1 MRLVK
6 YIAIAI
12 INGFG
17 VVIGIIWVAVPTTVA
32 QPSLNYQLALSGR
45 QPEGETPQSLS
56 ELYKLRD
63 RLKVQLDNLAKNP
76 DSASFPAELW
86 KSAIHR
92 QQSQTLTQQLQ
103 NVQSQI
109 QIEETAK
116 YNWDEAAKFAAQAVL
131 IGRTSNPS
139 SATWEQ
145 SQRLWQIAIN
155 TLRLIPHDSF
165 LADRAIDKTIEYQ
178 GNLSVAT
185 YEMQVARS
193 VEKIRAEEEEIR
205 ERARQEQEKKEF
217 ARREIERK
225 EQEKK
230 DRARKEIERQEFEK
244 QELARKE
251 LERQELARKELER
264 QEFER
269 QELARKELERQEFER
284 QELARKELE
293 RQELARQELARQEL
307 ERQELARQELA
318 RQELERQELEKQ
330 ELARQELERQELA
343 RQELA
348 RQELER
354 QELERNQQATPQPT
368 PESTAT
374 PTPAPVTPAAS
385 PSNFLFVGDTNRDG
399 QINQQ
404 DDAGKEQWSL
414 SKGALILFN
423 DRNNDRGKIPTWK
436 QTKVMVPRRAAMLS
450 QVNLTL
456 SENFKTSQLF
466 ITADSIASPHI
477 SVFQKTGDGW
487 QPVDISGAKPL
498 VFSTNIVLG
507 VEAKQFADRNWN
519 GTVNLKA
526 TALNNGQEIASTTIQ
541 MGVSPWMIAPNTA
554 PVTEVQ
560 VSDRGAVNSEFISQ
574 LKQAVEPTGA
584 KVKII
589 QGDRTWMQ
597 DTQKNGYV
605 QLPEKSEIRQ
615 FNVALKSNSEPE
627 KNPPV
632 KSTQDRD
639 LKVVKI
645 GNPRSLDPV
654 SQWSDGYGNLQVT
667 PPIPGHPMGRV
678 YYGNSGNAS
687 FNPEVLDFIQAQRI
701 QGPPVDIDTSW
712 LLTRQVDEIIN
723 FIPTQ
728 TPGQYVMAIA
738 SPEAGVKLLEEL
750 EGRGY
755 GDVAINRGLSTQT
768 TVSAAL
774 KNRALIQ
781 HNLYLQNQKLN
792 PIIEKLK
799 REFLLGDDQIVQ
811 VPVMF
816 GYSGYAWWPNMVNSV
831 PVNGKLLVSNPRGPM
846 IDGVDY
852 TQERLRQLL
861 LPAGVSVSFLDDR
874 YYQELKGNVQSA
886 TNTVRKPEER
896 PFWQS
901 LPNNY

>member
-1 MRLVK
+1 MRLVN
-6 YIAIAI
+6 YITIAIVNA
-12 INGFG
+12 FG
-17 VVIGIIWVAVPTTVA
+17 VVIGIIWVAIPATLA
-32 QPSLNYQLALSGR
+32 QPSLNYQLALSAR
-45 QPEGETPQSLS
+45 QPDGETPQSLP

-63 RLKVQLDNLAKNP
+63 RLKVQLDNLAKTP
-76 DSASFPAELW
+76 DSSPFPAELW

-103 NVQSQI
+103 NVQIQI
-109 QIEETAK
+109 QIEEIAK
-116 YNWDEAAKFAAQAVL
+116 YNWDEAAKLAAQAVA

-145 SQRLWQIAIN
+145 SQRLWQLAIN
-155 TLRLIPHDSF
+155 TLRLIPHSSF
-165 LADRAIDKTIEYQ
+165 LTDRAIDKTIEYQ

-185 YEMQVARS
+185 YEMQVSRS
-193 VEKIRAEEEEIR
+193 VEKVRAEEEEIR
-205 ERARQEQEKKEF
+205 ERARKEQEKKEF

-230 DRARKEIERQEFEK
+230 DRARKELERQEFQRQELARQEREKQELARKELERQEFEK

-251 LERQELARKELER
+251 LERQEFQRQELAR
-264 QEFER
+264 QEVER
-269 QELARKELERQEFER
+269 QELARK
-284 QELARKELE
+284 
-293 RQELARQELARQEL
+293 
-307 ERQELARQELA
+307 
-318 RQELERQELEKQ
+318 ELERQELEKQ
-330 ELARQELERQELA
+330 ELARQELA
-343 RQELA
+343 RK
-348 RQELER
+348 ELER
-354 QELERNQQATPQPT
+354 QELERNQQATSQPT

-399 QINQQ
+399 KINEQ

-436 QTKVMVPRRAAMLS
+436 QTKVSDPRRAAMLS

-526 TALNNGQEIASTTIQ
+526 TAQNNGQEIASTTIQ

-560 VSDRGAVNSEFISQ
+560 VSDRGLVNSEFISQ

-584 KVKII
+584 KVKIL

-615 FNVALKSNSEPE
+615 FNVAIKSNSEPD

-632 KSTQDRD
+632 KSAQNRD
-639 LKVVKI
+639 LKVFKI

-755 GDVAINRGLSTQT
+755 GDVTINRGLSTQT

-774 KNRALIQ
+774 QNRALIQ

-799 REFLLGDDQIVQ
+799 REFLLGDDQIIQ

-846 IDGVDY
+846 IEGVDY

>member
-1 MRLVK
+1 MRWVR

-12 INGFG
+12 VNGFG

-32 QPSLNYQLALSGR
+32 QPSLNYQLALSGL
-45 QPEGETPQSLS
+45 QQEGETPQSLP

-76 DSASFPAELW
+76 DSAPFPAELW

-103 NVQSQI
+103 NVQIQI
-109 QIEETAK
+109 QIEEIAK
-116 YNWDEAAKFAAQAVL
+116 NNWDQAAKLAAQAAE

-145 SQRLWQIAIN
+145 SQRLWQWAID
-155 TLRLIPHDSF
+155 TLRLIPHGSF
-165 LADRAIDKTIEYQ
+165 LTDRAIEKTIEYQ
-178 GNLSVAT
+178 GNLTVAT
-185 YEMQVARS
+185 YELQVARS

-205 ERARQEQEKKEF
+205 ELARKEQEKKEL

-230 DRARKEIERQEFEK
+230 ELARKELERQEFQR

-264 QEFER
+264 QELERQELARKEQER
-269 QELARKELERQEFER
+269 QELARKELERQEQERQELARKELERQGQER

-293 RQELARQELARQEL
+293 RQEQ
-307 ERQELARQELA
+307 ERQELARK
-318 RQELERQELEKQ
+318 ELERQGQ
-330 ELARQELERQELA
+330 ERQELA
-343 RQELA
+343 RK
-348 RQELER
+348 ELER

-368 PESTAT
+368 TT

-399 QINQQ
+399 QINEQ
-404 DDAGKEQWSL
+404 DEAGKEQWSL
-414 SKGALILFN
+414 SRGALILFN
-423 DRNNDRGKIPTWK
+423 DHNNDRSKIPTWQ
-436 QTKVMVPRRAAMLS
+436 QTKVIVPRRAAMLS

-477 SVFQKTGDGW
+477 SVFQKTGGGW
-487 QPVDISGAKPL
+487 QPVDISGAQPL

-526 TALNNGQEIASTTIQ
+526 TAQNNGQEIASTTIQ
-541 MGVSPWMIAPNTA
+541 MGVSPWMLAPNTA
-554 PVTEVQ
+554 PVTEVH
-560 VSDRGAVNSEFISQ
+560 VSDRGSANSEFISQ

-584 KVKII
+584 QVKII

-605 QLPEKSEIRQ
+605 QLPEKAELRQ
-615 FNVALKSNSEPE
+615 FNVAIKSNSEPDT
-627 KNPPV
+627 NQPA
-632 KSTQDRD
+632 KSPQDRN
-639 LKVVKI
+639 LKVFKI
-645 GNPRSLDPV
+645 GTRRNEDPV

-728 TPGQYVMAIA
+728 TPGKYVMAIA

-755 GDVAINRGLSTQT
+755 GDVTINRGLSTQT
-768 TVSAAL
+768 TVSATL

-781 HNLYLQNQKLN
+781 HNLNLQNQKLN
-792 PIIEKLK
+792 PIVEKLK
-799 REFLLGDDQIVQ
+799 REFLLGDDQIIQ

-861 LPAGVSVSFLDDR
+861 LPAGVSLSFLDDR

-896 PFWQS
+896 TFWQS
-901 LPNNY
+901 LPNN

>member
-32 QPSLNYQLALSGR
+32 QPSLNYQLAISGR
-45 QPEGETPQSLS
+45 QPEAETPQSLS

-63 RLKVQLDNLAKNP
+63 RLKVQLDNLAKTP
-76 DSASFPAELW
+76 DSAPFPAEVW

-109 QIEETAK
+109 QIEERAK
-116 YNWDEAAKFAAQAVL
+116 YNWDDAAKLAAQAVL

-145 SQRLWQIAIN
+145 SQRMWQLAIN
-155 TLRLIPHDSF
+155 TLRLIPHESF

-185 YEMQVARS
+185 YQMQVARS
-193 VEKIRAEEEEIR
+193 VEKVRAEEEQIR
-205 ERARQEQEKKEF
+205 ERARKEQEKKEF
-217 ARREIERK
+217 ARRERERK

-230 DRARKEIERQEFEK
+230 DRARKELERQEFQR

-251 LERQELARKELER
+251 LERQESARKELERQEFQRQELARKELER
-264 QEFER
+264 QEF
-269 QELARKELERQEFER
+269 Q
-284 QELARKELE
+284 
-293 RQELARQELARQEL
+293 RQELARQEL
-307 ERQELARQELA
+307 ERQEAA
-318 RQELERQELEKQ
+318 RQELERQELERQELARKEVERQELERQ

-354 QELERNQQATPQPT
+354 QELERNQQATSQPT
-368 PESTAT
+368 PEPTAT
-374 PTPAPVTPAAS
+374 PTSAPVTPAAS
-385 PSNFLFVGDTNRDG
+385 PPNFLFVGDTNRDG
-399 QINQQ
+399 QINEQ

-414 SKGALILFN
+414 SKGALISFN

-436 QTKVMVPRRAAMLS
+436 QTKVSAPRRAAMLS

-498 VFSTNIVLG
+498 VFSKNIVLG

-526 TALNNGQEIASTTIQ
+526 TAQNNGQEIASTTIQ

-574 LKQAVEPTGA
+574 LKRAVEPTGA
-584 KVKII
+584 KVKIL

-605 QLPEKSEIRQ
+605 QLPEKSDIRQ
-615 FNVALKSNSEPE
+615 FNVTLKSNSEPE

-639 LKVVKI
+639 LKVFKI

-728 TPGQYVMAIA
+728 TPGRYVMAIA
-738 SPEAGVKLLEEL
+738 SPEAGVKLLEDL

-755 GDVAINRGLSTQT
+755 GDVTLNRGLSTQT

-799 REFLLGDDQIVQ
+799 REFLLGDDQIIQ

-846 IDGVDY
+846 IEGVDY

-901 LPNNY
+901 LPNNGAP

>member
-1 MRLVK
+1 MRWVR

-12 INGFG
+12 VNGFG
-17 VVIGIIWVAVPTTVA
+17 VVIGIIWVAVPATVA
-32 QPSLNYQLALSGR
+32 QPSLNYQLAISGR
-45 QPEGETPQSLS
+45 QPDGETGQSLS

-63 RLKVQLDNLAKNP
+63 RLKVQLDNLAKTP
-76 DSASFPAELW
+76 DSAPFSVEFW
-86 KSAIHR
+86 KSEIHR

-103 NVQSQI
+103 NVQTQI
-109 QIEETAK
+109 QIEEIAK
-116 YNWDEAAKFAAQAVL
+116 NNWDEAAKLAAQAVE

-145 SQRLWQIAIN
+145 SQRLWQRAID
-155 TLRLIPHDSF
+155 TLRLIPHGSF
-165 LADRAIDKTIEYQ
+165 LTDRAIDKTIEYQ
-178 GNLSVAT
+178 GNLTVAT
-185 YEMQVARS
+185 YELQVARS

-205 ERARQEQEKKEF
+205 ERARKEQEKKEL

-230 DRARKEIERQEFEK
+230 ELARKELERQEFQR

-251 LERQELARKELER
+251 LERQELARKEIER
-264 QEFER
+264 QEQERQELARKEQERQGQER
-269 QELARKELERQEFER
+269 QELARKELERQEQER
-284 QELARKELE
+284 QELARK
-293 RQELARQELARQEL
+293 
-307 ERQELARQELA
+307 
-318 RQELERQELEKQ
+318 
-330 ELARQELERQELA
+330 
-343 RQELA
+343 
-348 RQELER
+348 ELER

-368 PESTAT
+368 TT
-374 PTPAPVTPAAS
+374 PTPGPVTFAAS
-385 PSNFLFVGDTNRDG
+385 PSNFFFAGDTNRDG
-399 QINQQ
+399 QINEQ
-404 DDAGKEQWSL
+404 DEAGKEQWSL

-436 QTKVMVPRRAAMLS
+436 QTKVNAPRRAAMLS

-466 ITADSIASPHI
+466 ITADSIARPHI
-477 SVFQKTGDGW
+477 SVFQKTGYGW
-487 QPVDISGAKPL
+487 QPVDISGAQPL
-498 VFSTNIVLG
+498 VFSTDIVLG

-554 PVTEVQ
+554 PVTEIQ
-560 VSDRGAVNSEFISQ
+560 VSDRGSVNSEFISQ

-589 QGDRTWMQ
+589 EGDRTWMQ

-605 QLPEKSEIRQ
+605 QLPENSEIRQ
-615 FNVALKSNSEPE
+615 FNVALKSNNEQE
-627 KNPPV
+627 NNPPV

-728 TPGQYVMAIA
+728 TPGKYVMAIA

-755 GDVAINRGLSTQT
+755 GDVTINRGLSTQT

-781 HNLYLQNQKLN
+781 HNLNLQNQKLN
-792 PIIEKLK
+792 PIVEKLK
-799 REFLLGDDQIVQ
+799 REFLLGDDQIIQ

-901 LPNNY
+901 LPNN

>member
-1 MRLVK
+1 MRWVR

-12 INGFG
+12 INTFG
-17 VVIGIIWVAVPTTVA
+17 VVIGIIWVAVPATVA
-32 QPSLNYQLALSGR
+32 QPSLNYQLALSGL
-45 QPEGETPQSLS
+45 QQEGETPQSLP

-76 DSASFPAELW
+76 DSAPFPGELW

-103 NVQSQI
+103 NVQIQI
-109 QIEETAK
+109 QIEEIAK
-116 YNWDEAAKFAAQAVL
+116 NNWDQAAKLAAQAAE

-145 SQRLWQIAIN
+145 SQRLWQWAID
-155 TLRLIPHDSF
+155 TLRLIPHGSF
-165 LADRAIDKTIEYQ
+165 LTDRAIDKTIEYQ
-178 GNLSVAT
+178 GNLTVAT
-185 YEMQVARS
+185 YELQVARS
-193 VEKIRAEEEEIR
+193 VEKIRAEEEQVR
-205 ERARQEQEKKEF
+205 ELARKDQEKKEL

-230 DRARKEIERQEFEK
+230 ELARKELERQEFQR

-251 LERQELARKELER
+251 LERQELARKEQEKQEQER
-264 QEFER
+264 QELARKEQER
-269 QELARKELERQEFER
+269 QELARKELERQEQER

-293 RQELARQELARQEL
+293 RQEQ
-307 ERQELARQELA
+307 ERQELARK
-318 RQELERQELEKQ
+318 ELERQEQ
-330 ELARQELERQELA
+330 ERQELA
-343 RQELA
+343 RKELERQEQERQELA
-348 RQELER
+348 RKELER

-368 PESTAT
+368 TT
-374 PTPAPVTPAAS
+374 PTPDPVTSSAS
-385 PSNFLFVGDTNRDG
+385 PYNFFFAGDTNRDG
-399 QINQQ
+399 QINEQ
-404 DDAGKEQWSL
+404 DEAGKEQWSL

-423 DRNNDRGKIPTWK
+423 DRNNDRSKIPTWQ
-436 QTKVMVPRRAAMLS
+436 QTKVIVPRRAAMLS

-466 ITADSIASPHI
+466 ITADSISSPHI

-487 QPVDISGAKPL
+487 QPVDISGAQPL

-526 TALNNGQEIASTTIQ
+526 TAQNNGQEIASTTIQ

-554 PVTEVQ
+554 PVTEVV
-560 VSDRGAVNSEFISQ
+560 VSDRGSANSEFISQ

-584 KVKII
+584 QVKII
-589 QGDRTWMQ
+589 PGDRTWMQ

-605 QLPEKSEIRQ
+605 QLPEQSEIRQ
-615 FNVALKSNSEPE
+615 FNVAIKSNSEPD
-627 KNPPV
+627 KNQPA
-632 KSTQDRD
+632 KSPQDRN
-639 LKVVKI
+639 LKVFKI
-645 GNPRSLDPV
+645 GTRRNEDPV

-728 TPGQYVMAIA
+728 TPGKYVMAIA

-750 EGRGY
+750 QGRGY
-755 GDVAINRGLSTQT
+755 GDVTINRGLSTQT

-781 HNLYLQNQKLN
+781 HNLNLQNQKLN
-792 PIIEKLK
+792 PIVEKLK
-799 REFLLGDDQIVQ
+799 REFLLGDDQIIQ
-811 VPVMF
+811 VPAMF

-861 LPAGVSVSFLDDR
+861 LPAGVSLSFLDDR

-896 PFWQS
+896 TFWQS
-901 LPNNY
+901 LPNN

>member
-1 MRLVK
+1 MRWVR

-12 INGFG
+12 VNGFG

-45 QPEGETPQSLS
+45 QPEAETPQSLS

-63 RLKVQLDNLAKNP
+63 RLKVQLDNLAKTP
-76 DSASFPAELW
+76 DSAPFPAELW

-92 QQSQTLTQQLQ
+92 QQSQTLTQELQ

-109 QIEETAK
+109 QIEERAK
-116 YNWDEAAKFAAQAVL
+116 YNWDDAAKLAAKAVV
-131 IGRTSNPS
+131 IGLTSNPS

-145 SQRLWQIAIN
+145 SQRLWQLAIN

-165 LADRAIDKTIEYQ
+165 LADGAIDKTIEYQ

-193 VEKIRAEEEEIR
+193 VEKVRAEEEEIR

-230 DRARKEIERQEFEK
+230 DRARKELERQEFQR

-264 QEFER
+264 QE
-269 QELARKELERQEFER
+269 LER

-293 RQELARQELARQEL
+293 RQEL
-307 ERQELARQELA
+307 ERQELAR
-318 RQELERQELEKQ
+318 K
-330 ELARQELERQELA
+330 
-343 RQELA
+343 
-348 RQELER
+348 ELER
-354 QELERNQQATPQPT
+354 QELERNQQATSQPS
-368 PESTAT
+368 PESTAI
-374 PTPAPVTPAAS
+374 PTPAPVTPAVS
-385 PSNFLFVGDTNRDG
+385 PSNFFFAGDTNRDG
-399 QINQQ
+399 QINEQ
-404 DDAGKEQWSL
+404 DEAGKEQWSL

-436 QTKVMVPRRAAMLS
+436 QTKVNAPRRAAMLS

-487 QPVDISGAKPL
+487 KPVDISGAKPL
-498 VFSTNIVLG
+498 VFSTDIVLG

-554 PVTEVQ
+554 PVTEVE
-560 VSDRGAVNSEFISQ
+560 VSDRGSVNSEFISQ

-584 KVKII
+584 KVKIL

-615 FNVALKSNSEPE
+615 FNVALKSNSEPD
-627 KNPPV
+627 KNPPI
-632 KSTQDRD
+632 KSTQNPD

-645 GNPRSLDPV
+645 GQPRSLDPV
-654 SQWSDGYGNLQVT
+654 TQWSDGYGNLQVT
-667 PPIPGHPMGRV
+667 PPIPGYPMGRV
-678 YYGNSGNAS
+678 YYGNSGNAG

-723 FIPTQ
+723 FIPAQ

-755 GDVAINRGLSTQT
+755 GDVTINRGLSTQT

-774 KNRALIQ
+774 QNRALIQ
-781 HNLYLQNQKLN
+781 HNLYLQQQKLN
-792 PIIEKLK
+792 PIVEKLK
-799 REFLLGDDQIVQ
+799 REFLLGDDQIIQ

-831 PVNGKLLVSNPRGPM
+831 PVNGKLLVSNPRGAM

-886 TNTVRKPEER
+886 TNTVRKPEDR

-901 LPNNY
+901 LPNN

>member
-1 MRLVK
+1 MRWVR

-17 VVIGIIWVAVPTTVA
+17 VVIGIIWVAVPATVA

-45 QPEGETPQSLS
+45 QPDGETGQSLS

-63 RLKVQLDNLAKNP
+63 RLKVQLDNLAKTP
-76 DSASFPAELW
+76 DSAPFSAEFW
-86 KSAIHR
+86 KSEIHR
-92 QQSQTLTQQLQ
+92 QQSQTLAQQLQ
-103 NVQSQI
+103 NVQTQI
-109 QIEETAK
+109 QIEEIAK
-116 YNWDEAAKFAAQAVL
+116 NNWDEAAKLAAQAVE

-145 SQRLWQIAIN
+145 SQRLWQWAID
-155 TLRLIPHDSF
+155 TLRLIPHGSF
-165 LADRAIDKTIEYQ
+165 LTDRAIDKTIEYQ
-178 GNLSVAT
+178 GNLTVAT
-185 YEMQVARS
+185 YELQVARS
-193 VEKIRAEEEEIR
+193 VEKIRAEEEQVR
-205 ERARQEQEKKEF
+205 ELARKEQEKKEL

-230 DRARKEIERQEFEK
+230 ELARKELERQEFQR

-251 LERQELARKELER
+251 IERQELARKELER
-264 QEFER
+264 QEFEKK
-269 QELARKELERQEFER
+269 ELARKELERQEFER

-293 RQELARQELARQEL
+293 RQELARKELERQEL
-307 ERQELARQELA
+307 ERQELARK
-318 RQELERQELEKQ
+318 ELE
-330 ELARQELERQELA
+330 RQELERQELA
-343 RQELA
+343 RK
-348 RQELER
+348 ELER

-368 PESTAT
+368 TT

-399 QINQQ
+399 QINEQ
-404 DDAGKEQWSL
+404 DEPGKEQWSL

-423 DRNNDRGKIPTWK
+423 DRNNDRGKIPTWQ
-436 QTKVMVPRRAAMLS
+436 QTKVIVPRRAAMLS

-477 SVFQKTGDGW
+477 SVFQKTGGGW
-487 QPVDISGAKPL
+487 QPVDISGDQPL

-526 TALNNGQEIASTTIQ
+526 TAQNNGQEIASTTIQ
-541 MGVSPWMIAPNTA
+541 MGVTPWMIAPNTA
-554 PVTEVQ
+554 PVTEVH
-560 VSDRGAVNSEFISQ
+560 VSDRGSANSEFISQ

-584 KVKII
+584 QVKII

-615 FNVALKSNSEPE
+615 FNVAIKTNTDPDKNQPAKSP
-627 KNPPV
+627 
-632 KSTQDRD
+632 QDQN
-639 LKVVKI
+639 LKVFKI
-645 GNPRSLDPV
+645 GTRRNEDPV

-728 TPGQYVMAIA
+728 TPGKYVMAIA

-755 GDVAINRGLSTQT
+755 GDVTINRGLSTQT

-781 HNLYLQNQKLN
+781 HNLNLQNQKLN
-792 PIIEKLK
+792 PIVEKLK
-799 REFLLGDDQIVQ
+799 REFLLGDDQIIQ
-811 VPVMF
+811 VPAMF

-886 TNTVRKPEER
+886 TNTVRKPEDR
-896 PFWQS
+896 TFWQS

>member
-1 MRLVK
+1 MRWVR

-12 INGFG
+12 VNGFG

-32 QPSLNYQLALSGR
+32 QPSLNYQLALSAR
-45 QPEGETPQSLS
+45 QPEAETPQSLS

-63 RLKVQLDNLAKNP
+63 RLKVQLDNLAKTS
-76 DSASFPAELW
+76 DSAPFPAELW

-103 NVQSQI
+103 NVQIQI
-109 QIEETAK
+109 QREEIAK
-116 YNWDEAAKFAAQAVL
+116 NNWDQAAKLAAQAAE

-145 SQRLWQIAIN
+145 SQRLWQWAID
-155 TLRLIPHDSF
+155 TLRLIPHGSF
-165 LADRAIDKTIEYQ
+165 LTDRAIDKTIEYQ

-193 VEKIRAEEEEIR
+193 IEKVRAEEEEIR
-205 ERARQEQEKKEF
+205 ERGRKEQEKKEF

-230 DRARKEIERQEFEK
+230 DRARKELERQEFQRQELARKELERQEAARKELERQEFEK

-251 LERQELARKELER
+251 LERQE
-264 QEFER
+264 FEK
-269 QELARKELERQEFER
+269 QELARKELERQEA
-284 QELARKELE
+284 ARKELE
-293 RQELARQELARQEL
+293 RQELEKQELARE
-307 ERQELARQELA
+307 
-318 RQELERQELEKQ
+318 ELERQELEKQ

-354 QELERNQQATPQPT
+354 QELERNQQATSQPA

-385 PSNFLFVGDTNRDG
+385 PPNFFFAGDTNRDG
-399 QINQQ
+399 QINDQ
-404 DDAGKEQWSL
+404 DEAGKEQWSL

-436 QTKVMVPRRAAMLS
+436 QTKVSAPRRAAMLS

-526 TALNNGQEIASTTIQ
+526 TAQNNGQEIASTTIQ

-560 VSDRGAVNSEFISQ
+560 VSDRGSVNSEFISQ

-584 KVKII
+584 KVKIL

-597 DTQKNGYV
+597 DNQKNGYV
-605 QLPEKSEIRQ
+605 QLPEKSDLRQ

-639 LKVVKI
+639 LKVFKI

-728 TPGQYVMAIA
+728 TPGRYVMAIA

-755 GDVAINRGLSTQT
+755 GDVRINRGLSTQT

-781 HNLYLQNQKLN
+781 HNLYLQQQKLN

-799 REFLLGDDQIVQ
+799 REFLLGDDQIIQ

-901 LPNNY
+901 LPNNLARY